1 MKHLKVEGHSNLYR
15 DPKTNSIINKNSSQ
29 YDKYITKRSLKDKE
43 SQKLQ
48 NLEEDVANMKSDLSE
63 IKALLRSL
71 CK

>member
-15 DPKTNSIINKNSSQ
+15 DPRTNSIINKSSSQ
-29 YDKYITKRSLKDKE
+29 YDEYITKRSSKDKE

-63 IKALLRSL
+63 IKTLLRSL

>member
-15 DPKTNSIINKNSSQ
+15 DPKTNSIINKSSSQ
-29 YDKYITKRSLKDKE
+29 YDEYITKRSLKDKE

-63 IKALLRSL
+63 IKTLLRIL